1 MGLPSDWYV
10 NSGEAS
16 QAISQQ
22 NQLTGEIAKILL
34 EIARRARLNARTAYP
49 SELVELMP
57 MAEFPAADPA
67 IEVIDAQLLYDN
79 PELASRELPLIES
92 EIIPDVLALPSF
104 QQRPE
109 QIAADTIRQLTDELG
124 DRGVYP
130 TEAYTLRRSEQIV
143 PIVTPT
149 GEGAQMQAEETI
161 YQVFDQQ
168 NREIFAFRDAGPNQ
182 GYDIM
187 TNELGHE
194 ATLNLLNARQQIEAS
209 QGIAPMMSD
218 PTFKPQLSALGD
230 FAPAGSQAA
239 NFAHYALDGY
249 EGNTM
254 KTPRYTLSRDDS
266 GNVTITRNSTLADRI
281 RVKPAKTVATS
292 GAPATT
298 DVANHPNGQVLLKTA
313 EGRVQIFNMN
323 AQDRQGFAELFQSA
337 QQKPL
342 NQVLGEP
349 QTPVSRRP
357 IVRD

>member
-57 MAEFPAADPA
+57 MAEFPATDPA

-281 RVKPAKTVATS
+281 RVKPAKTAATS

-342 NQVLGEP
+342 NQVLGGP
-349 QTPVSRRP
+349 QAPVSRRP